1 MQPSPAVPP
10 TAIPAIA
17 PAGSGAGLEA
27 GVSCSADVDGAN
39 VLVGAGVG
47 SLVAGLVVGAGV
59 GSLVAGLVVGA
70 FDGDDDGAVGCC
82 VGASVH
88 SLHVRAQRPDR

>member
-1 MQPSPAVPP
+1 M
-10 TAIPAIA
+10 
-17 PAGSGAGLEA
+17 
-27 GVSCSADVDGAN
+27 SCSADVDGAN
-39 VLVGAGVG
+39 VLVGAGVGSLVAGLVVGAGVG